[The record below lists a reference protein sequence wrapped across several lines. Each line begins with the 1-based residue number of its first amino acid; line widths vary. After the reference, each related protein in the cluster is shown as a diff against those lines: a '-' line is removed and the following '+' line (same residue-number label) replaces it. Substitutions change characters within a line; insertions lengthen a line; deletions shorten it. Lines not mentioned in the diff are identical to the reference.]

1 MDSGT
6 TTGTN
11 KLPSILRDNSGP
23 RISLGRTP
31 QLLRAR
37 PVWTVPS
44 ILEAI
49 WLASGRHGGR
59 LGFPV
64 EDRFG
69 LGRRD
74 MPDRRQQSSMVE
86 PVDPAEGGQFD
97 CREVLPGLSVDH
109 LDLVDAVDGLGQS
122 IVVNVPDAAHLGLDA
137 RFAEPLGVADRQVV
151 AAAVA
156 VMGQAV
162 GLGGRPARLEGL
174 LEGVEHERGMCRA
187 GDLPADDATRVGVD
201 DEGDVDEALPKGDVD
216 QVRDPQPVRAHD
228 LRVGNSGNSCAAK
241 PVQPVT
247 KHHAFASW
255 ALWLLLLLS
264 PVLQAGDTLGQR
276 ARYGVPMSC
285 AALAQILGADYPEA
299 VRVYDEG
306 HEPLSFAE
314 ADRAAL
320 GLLWRHRQ
328 QFAEDVAA
336 QAFAELFGKP
346 VTNDNLRA
354 GRSRWVH
361 KLMSYPEPLREAVA
375 MNCEVLF
382 EVADRSCPMPRGA
395 EP

>member
-1 MDSGT
+1 
-6 TTGTN
+6 
-11 KLPSILRDNSGP
+11 
-23 RISLGRTP
+23 
-31 QLLRAR
+31 
-37 PVWTVPS
+37 
-44 ILEAI
+44 
-49 WLASGRHGGR
+49 
-59 LGFPV
+59 
-64 EDRFG
+64 
-69 LGRRD
+69 
-74 MPDRRQQSSMVE
+74 
-86 PVDPAEGGQFD
+86 
-97 CREVLPGLSVDH
+97 
-109 LDLVDAVDGLGQS
+109 
-122 IVVNVPDAAHLGLDA
+122 
-137 RFAEPLGVADRQVV
+137 
-151 AAAVA
+151 
-156 VMGQAV
+156 
-162 GLGGRPARLEGL
+162 
-174 LEGVEHERGMCRA
+174 
-187 GDLPADDATRVGVD
+187 
-201 DEGDVDEALPKGDVD
+201 
-216 QVRDPQPVRAHD
+216 
-228 LRVGNSGNSCAAK
+228 
-241 PVQPVT
+241 VT